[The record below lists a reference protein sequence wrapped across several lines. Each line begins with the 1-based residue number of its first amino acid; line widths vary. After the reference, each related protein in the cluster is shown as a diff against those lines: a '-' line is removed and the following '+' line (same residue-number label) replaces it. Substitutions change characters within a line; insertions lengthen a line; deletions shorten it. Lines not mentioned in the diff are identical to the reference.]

1 MYKRNGWY
9 YLLIAEGGTLHFH
22 TTSIARSK
30 SVTGPFV
37 SSQRN
42 PILTHKHLAREYP
55 VHNVG
60 HADMVELKD
69 GSWWGVALASRP
81 RGGFY
86 DGGNVKWSFGGYY
99 RNLGRETFIFP
110 VTWPADDQSPLFAPA
125 TGRVEDTYEV
135 TGLTEFKQSDVAR
148 DFTAESLAIKWVT
161 IGHEERK
168 NVNLSRDSKLSLEL
182 QNSFENT
189 FLGVRQT
196 AWNFNCSVTIDLA
209 ELKEGDV
216 AGLAAYIKEG
226 AYLSLEI
233 KRTETFEVSVQAA
246 SGKQPT
252 ASISTELSKLRIELS
267 GDDQDYNFSAP
278 ELGFSHTLDGR
289 EISCDMT
296 DSHTGVMLALIGKSN
311 HKSVVQFENFQI
323 S

>member
-1 MYKRNGWY
+1 M
-9 YLLIAEGGTLHFH
+9 
-22 TTSIARSK
+22 
-30 SVTGPFV
+30 GPYI

-42 PILTHKHLAREYP
+42 PILSHKHLAREYP

-110 VTWPADDQSPLFAPA
+110 VTWPADDQSPLFAPE
-125 TGRVEDTYEV
+125 TGRVEDSYEV
-135 TGLTEFKQSDVAR
+135 TGLAEFPQSEVAV

-161 IGHEERK
+161 IRNEKRDHF
-168 NVNLSRDSKLSLEL
+168 NLVGESSLALEL
-182 QNSFENT
+182 QDSFENT
-189 FLGVRQT
+189 FLGTRQT
-196 AWNFNCSVTIDLA
+196 AWNFNSSLTVDLTG
-209 ELKEGDV
+209 LKSGDV
-216 AGLAAYIKEG
+216 VGLAAYIKEG

-233 KRTETFEVSVQAA
+233 KQTETFEISAQAA
-246 SGKQPT
+246 SGNQPVG
-252 ASISTELSKLRIELS
+252 SISTETSELLIELS
-267 GDDQDYNFSAP
+267 GNDQEYTFAIP

-296 DSHTGVMLALIGKSN
+296 DSHTGVMIALIGKSEF
-311 HKSVVQFENFQI
+311 KSTINFKNFKY

>member
-1 MYKRNGWY
+1 
-9 YLLIAEGGTLHFH
+9 
-22 TTSIARSK
+22 
-30 SVTGPFV
+30 
-37 SSQRN
+37 
-42 PILTHKHLAREYP
+42 

-110 VTWPADDQSPLFAPA
+110 VTWPADDQSPLFAPD
-125 TGRVEDTYEV
+125 TGRVEDSYEV
-135 TGLTEFKQSDVAR
+135 TGLSEFPQSDVAV
-148 DFTAESLAIKWVT
+148 DFSAQSLAIKWVT
-161 IGHEERK
+161 IRNEKRDHF
-168 NVNLSRDSKLSLEL
+168 NLTGDSKMALEL

-196 AWNFNCSVTIDLA
+196 AWNFNCSLIIDLTD
-209 ELKEGDV
+209 LKKGDV
-216 AGLAAYIKEG
+216 VGLAAYIKEG

-252 ASISTELSKLRIELS
+252 ASISTAMSKLQIELS
-267 GDDQDYNFSAP
+267 GDDQDYTFSMP
-278 ELGFSHTLDGR
+278 EIGFSHTLDGR

-296 DSHTGVMLALIGKSN
+296 DSHTGVMIALIGKSES
-311 HKSVVQFENFQI
+311 KTKVQFENFQI

>member
-1 MYKRNGWY
+1 
-9 YLLIAEGGTLHFH
+9 
-22 TTSIARSK
+22 
-30 SVTGPFV
+30 
-37 SSQRN
+37 
-42 PILTHKHLAREYP
+42 
-55 VHNVG
+55 
-60 HADMVELKD
+60 MVELKD

-110 VTWPADDQSPLFAPA
+110 VTWPADDQSPLFAPE
-125 TGRVEDTYEV
+125 TGRVEDSYEV
-135 TGLTEFKQSDVAR
+135 TGLADFPQSDVAV
-148 DFTAESLAIKWVT
+148 DFTTQSLAIKWVT
-161 IGHEERK
+161 IRNEKRDHF
-168 NVNLSRDSKLSLEL
+168 NLSGENALALEL

-209 ELKEGDV
+209 ELKKGDV
-216 AGLAAYIKEG
+216 VGLAAYIKEG

-267 GDDQDYNFSAP
+267 GDDQDYKFSIP

-289 EISCDMT
+289 EISCDLT
-296 DSHTGVMLALIGKSN
+296 DSHTGVMIALIGKSES
-311 HKSVVQFENFQI
+311 KTKVQFENFQI